1 MITDDGSKCHFVPP
15 SRYTAWLPTPGHTP
29 WLCYWPIFFGWDRG
43 YLTRSHGHRSAL
55 GSAEYSGRGT
65 RKMAAGKRKPEAT
78 QGKPR
83 NDIVRKTQSLLSVYR
98 FCNCK
103 VTSFHHLFRSS
114 GTRKTA
120 RTSPNCHRKII
131 TCIRTM

>member
-1 MITDDGSKCHFVPP
+1 MMVVNAILCRPP
-15 SRYTAWLPTPGHTP
+15 GTQPGCLPLATHPGFATGQ
-29 WLCYWPIFFGWDRG
+29 FFGWDRG

-83 NDIVRKTQSLLSVYR
+83 NDIIRKTQSLLSVYR

-103 VTSFHHLFRSS
+103 VTYRF
-114 GTRKTA
+114 
-120 RTSPNCHRKII
+120 II
-131 TCIRTM
+131 YSDQVELEKLPEPLQTVTEK